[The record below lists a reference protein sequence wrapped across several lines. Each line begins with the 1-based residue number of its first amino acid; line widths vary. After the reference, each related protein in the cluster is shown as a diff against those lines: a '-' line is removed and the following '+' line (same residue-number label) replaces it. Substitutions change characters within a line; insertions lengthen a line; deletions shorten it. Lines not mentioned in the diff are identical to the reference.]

1 MRVWCQL
8 VLDDPYHK
16 QQTKTQPQINIC
28 GTKLYKY
35 GTMQFIISKA
45 LFFGSAIILIII
57 VFCSKILVNDLMSNK
72 EGCNYFGLCNFN
84 QHLIYIIPL
93 GLRKGTLN
101 SVFAFVNVQE
111 NREESWSS
119 QRSLSQDDAALK
131 ESLQIILLWKS

>member
-1 MRVWCQL
+1 MYFAQ
-8 VLDDPYHK
+8 
-16 QQTKTQPQINIC
+16 
-28 GTKLYKY
+28 
-35 GTMQFIISKA
+35 
-45 LFFGSAIILIII
+45 
-57 VFCSKILVNDLMSNK
+57 KILVNDLMSNK

-84 QHLIYIIPL
+84 QHLIYIIPFC
-93 GLRKGTLN
+93 LRKGTLN